1 MEREGEHASGTAFFK
16 GEGFVEENKT
26 SFLRGGGM
34 GWWAGSHQDIT
45 TQRET
50 VGRFENQRRRI
61 KRALR
66 TSLMRA

>member
-1 MEREGEHASGTAFFK
+1 MEREGEHASGTTFFK
-16 GEGFVEENKT
+16 DEGFVEENKT

-50 VGRFENQRRRI
+50 VEAF
-61 KRALR
+61 
-66 TSLMRA
+66 